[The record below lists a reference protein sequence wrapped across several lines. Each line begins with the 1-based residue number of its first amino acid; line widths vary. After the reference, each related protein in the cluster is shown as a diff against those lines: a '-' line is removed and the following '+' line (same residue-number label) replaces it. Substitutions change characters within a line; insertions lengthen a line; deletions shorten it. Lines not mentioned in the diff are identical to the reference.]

1 MSKDQEEALNNP
13 FKNLDKSLYRD
24 AREERRSPPAVK
36 IKKPGKSAAAPA
48 EADDFFAGFM
58 REHGVTPL
66 AESKRKAEEPRADKT
81 EPAPVKMPAPAPER
95 REDPSAALAPAPP
108 DVPEESP
115 TRKPGPSAHGLR
127 QEESDAAPLTLGE
140 HSAFAALKEQVK
152 KLPAQNEKPAPRPT
166 PVARPAAPKSDA
178 PRPAPETSKQRAD
191 IPAAWSED
199 ADSDL
204 DLFATAMGGVLTL
217 NGGGRAVAPPP
228 PLKNPAGSDPAAN
241 DPLQDFIDGKVE
253 FSLEFTEEYLQ
264 GHVVGLDEQIINKM
278 KAGGYSSEAHLDL
291 HGLNALQ
298 AWEALTGFFRS
309 AYHKG
314 LRCVLIVPGRGLNS
328 PGGAGVLRE
337 RLQTWFTQAPFKYV
351 ILAFC
356 TALPKHGGAGAIYVL
371 LRKQKKSRGKIRWD
385 ILPVDPDLLEG

>member
-36 IKKPGKSAAAPA
+36 IKKPGKSVAAPA

-66 AESKRKAEEPRADKT
+66 AESKRKTEEPRADKT
-81 EPAPVKMPAPAPER
+81 EPAPAKTTSPAPES
-95 REDPSAALAPAPP
+95 REEPAVAPTPPAAPI
-108 DVPEESP
+108 ESP
-115 TRKPGPSAHGLR
+115 SRKAETSAHER
-127 QEESDAAPLTLGE
+127 QQEEHDASPLTLGE

-152 KLPAQNEKPAPRPT
+152 KLPAQNEKPAPMPT
-166 PVARPAAPKSDA
+166 PTPRPVAPKSNA
-178 PRPAPETSKQRAD
+178 PRPAPETPKHRTE
-191 IPAAWSED
+191 IPAAWGED
-199 ADSDL
+199 ADSDS

-228 PLKNPAGSDPAAN
+228 PLKNPAGSGSAAN

-264 GHVVGLDEQIINKM
+264 GHVLGLDEQIINKM
-278 KAGGYSSEAHLDL
+278 KAGGYSSEAHIDL

-385 ILPVDPDLLEG
+385 ILPVDPDLLAS